1 MSHFVYI
8 VECADKTLYTGY
20 TNNLSKR
27 IASHNESKSG
37 ARYTRARRPVVLKYS
52 EKFRLKSK
60 ALRREAEIKKLS
72 RTAKLMLIK
81 GL

>member
-1 MSHFVYI
+1 MPHYVYI

-20 TNNLSKR
+20 TNALEKR
-27 IASHNESKSG
+27 ITSHNETKSG
-37 ARYTRARRPVVLKYS
+37 ARYTKARRPVALKYS
-52 EKFRLKSK
+52 EEFSAKGR

-72 RTAKLMLIK
+72 RTAKLMLIR